1 MLKGIAVVLLRVLAV
16 SFIVNAVYT
25 TSWGVYLSTTGDP
38 SQSMS
43 LIVYGVAGLL
53 LGLVLIAV
61 SGPFG
66 RLVGKGLGSAGQE
79 PVSEETLITVG
90 SALLG
95 VYFVVSA
102 LSEFGPQLWRWV
114 SLYLSQIPDLARNH
128 GANMQETP
136 PLFPD
141 TLIES
146 TISALVKAILGVAL
160 ILFRIPITNKLK
172 TSKQ

>member
-1 MLKGIAVVLLRVLAV
+1 MVKGIAVVLLRVLAV
-16 SFIVNAVYT
+16 SFIINAIYT
-25 TSWGVYLSTTGDP
+25 ISWGVYLSTTSDP
-38 SQSMS
+38 SQSIS
-43 LIVYGVAGLL
+43 LIVYGAAGLL
-53 LGLVLIAV
+53 LGLVLIVV

-66 RLVGKGLGSAGQE
+66 RLVGKGLGSAEQE

-95 VYFVVSA
+95 VYFIVSA
-102 LSEFGPQLWRWV
+102 LSEFAPELWRWV

-128 GANMQETP
+128 GADMQKTP

-160 ILFRIPITNKLK
+160 IFFRIPITNKLRTDK
-172 TSKQ
+172 K